1 MINLFEQSDQ
11 ITTGEK
17 VLRTEVKL
25 ATFRVGVA
33 LYAIDI
39 LRIKEI
45 IRPIKV
51 TVVPNAPSFIEGV
64 INLRGAVIPVID
76 LRKRFAV
83 ESIIDGR
90 STRIVICS
98 VFRRLFALVVDEVV
112 DVRSYVREELQSA
125 PKFFQG
131 QETDIFLGV
140 AHRADDLLM
149 ILDLER
155 FLSLSR
161 AADFIPLD
169 GGIDQGK
176 ALPLS

>member
-1 MINLFEQSDQ
+1 MIDLFGQSDQ
-11 ITTGEK
+11 VKTDEK
-17 VLRTEVKL
+17 ISRAEVKL

-51 TVVPNAPSFIEGV
+51 TVIPNAPPFIEGV

-76 LRKRFAV
+76 LRKRFSAAT
-83 ESIIDGR
+83 IADGR
-90 STRIVICS
+90 STRVIICL

-112 DVRSYVREELQSA
+112 EVRSYVREELQSA

-161 AADFIPLD
+161 VADFIPPP
-169 GGIDQGK
+169 GGIDNGL
-176 ALPLS
+176 AVPLP

>member
-1 MINLFEQSDQ
+1 MSSPLHASDQ
-11 ITTGEK
+11 PHSDEK

-25 ATFRVGVA
+25 ATFRVGTD
-33 LYAIDI
+33 LYAVDI

-51 TVVPNAPSFIEGV
+51 TTVPNSPPAIEGV

-83 ESIIDGR
+83 ATIVDGR
-90 STRIVICS
+90 ATRMVICL

-112 DVRSYVREELQSA
+112 EVRSYGREELQSA

-140 AHRADDLLM
+140 AHRGDDLLL

-161 AADFIPLD
+161 MADFIPPPSAVAD
-169 GGIDQGK
+169 RP

>member
-1 MINLFEQSDQ
+1 MISSFGQNDQ
-11 ITTGEK
+11 LKTNEK
-17 VLRTEVKL
+17 VLRAEVKL
-25 ATFRVGVA
+25 ATFRVGAA

-51 TVVPNAPSFIEGV
+51 TTVPNSPSCIEGV

-76 LRKRFAV
+76 LRKRFAAATIV
-83 ESIIDGR
+83 DGR
-90 STRIVICS
+90 LTRIVICL

-112 DVRSYVREELQSA
+112 EVRSYVREELQSA
-125 PKFFQG
+125 PQFFQG

-161 AADFIPLD
+161 MADFIPPSGVPD
-169 GGIDQGK
+169 DRPAIS
-176 ALPLS
+176 LS

>member
-1 MINLFEQSDQ
+1 MIDLFGQNDQ
-11 ITTGEK
+11 IKTDEK
-17 VLRTEVKL
+17 VVRAEVKL

-45 IRPIKV
+45 IRPIKI
-51 TVVPNAPSFIEGV
+51 TVVPNAPPFIEGV

-83 ESIIDGR
+83 ATILDGR
-90 STRIVICS
+90 STRIVICL

-112 DVRSYVREELQSA
+112 EVRSYVREELQPA

-161 AADFIPLD
+161 VADFIPAA
-169 GGIDQGK
+169 GGIDNGL
-176 ALPLS
+176 AIPLS

>member
-1 MINLFEQSDQ
+1 MIDFFGQKDQ
-11 ITTGEK
+11 LKTDEK
-17 VLRTEVKL
+17 VVRAEVKL
-25 ATFRVGVA
+25 AIFRVGAA

-51 TVVPNAPSFIEGV
+51 TTVPNSPPLIEGV
-64 INLRGAVIPVID
+64 INLRGAVIPLID

-83 ESIIDGR
+83 ATIVDGR
-90 STRIVICS
+90 STRIVICRA
-98 VFRRLFALVVDEVV
+98 FRRLFALVVDEVV
-112 DVRSYVREELQSA
+112 EVRSYVREELQPA

-140 AHRADDLLM
+140 AHRSDDLLM

-161 AADFIPLD
+161 MTDFIPPPGVSD
-169 GGIDQGK
+169 DHPAIS
-176 ALPLS
+176 LS

>member
-1 MINLFEQSDQ
+1 MIGPGGEKDQ
-11 ITTGEK
+11 QKTGAK
-17 VLRTEVKL
+17 VLRAEVKL
-25 ATFRVGVA
+25 ATLRVGAA
-33 LYAIDI
+33 LYAVDI

-51 TVVPNAPSFIEGV
+51 TTVPNSPPFIEGV

-83 ESIIDGR
+83 ATIVDGR
-90 STRIVICS
+90 STRMVICL
-98 VFRRLFALVVDEVV
+98 VFGRLFALVVDEVV
-112 DVRSYVREELQSA
+112 EVHSYGREELQTA

-161 AADFIPLD
+161 MADFIPPAGVSDD
-169 GGIDQGK
+169 GSAIS
-176 ALPLS
+176 LS

>member
-1 MINLFEQSDQ
+1 MTGSFAQNDQ
-11 ITTGEK
+11 LKTDEK
-17 VLRTEVKL
+17 VLRAEVKL
-25 ATFRVGVA
+25 ATFRVDTA

-45 IRPIKV
+45 IRPLKV
-51 TVVPNAPSFIEGV
+51 TTVPNSPSCIEGV
-64 INLRGAVIPVID
+64 INLRGAVIPLID

-83 ESIIDGR
+83 ATIVDGR
-90 STRIVICS
+90 LTRIVICL

-112 DVRSYVREELQSA
+112 EVRSYGREELQPA

-140 AHRADDLLM
+140 AHRAGDLLM

-161 AADFIPLD
+161 MADFIPPPGASD
-169 GGIDQGK
+169 GRPAISQ
-176 ALPLS
+176 S

>member
-1 MINLFEQSDQ
+1 MIGLFGQNDQ
-11 ITTGEK
+11 QEKDEK
-17 VLRTEVKL
+17 VLRAEVKL
-25 ATFRVGVA
+25 ATLRVGTA

-51 TVVPNAPSFIEGV
+51 TAVPNSPSSIEGV
-64 INLRGAVIPVID
+64 INLRGSVIPVID

-83 ESIIDGR
+83 ATIVDGR
-90 STRIVICS
+90 LTRIVICR

-112 DVRSYVREELQSA
+112 EVRSYGREELQPA

-140 AHRADDLLM
+140 AQRADELLM

-161 AADFIPLD
+161 MVDFIPPP
-169 GGIDQGK
+169 G
-176 ALPLS
+176 LPDDRPVTSPS

>member
-1 MINLFEQSDQ
+1 MISSFGQNNQLKAD
-11 ITTGEK
+11 EK
-17 VLRTEVKL
+17 VVRVEVKL

-45 IRPIKV
+45 IRPIKL
-51 TVVPNAPSFIEGV
+51 TMVPNSPPFIEGV

-83 ESIIDGR
+83 TTIVDGR
-90 STRIVICS
+90 STRIVICLA
-98 VFRRLFALVVDEVV
+98 FRRLFALVVDEVV
-112 DVRSYVREELQSA
+112 EVRSYVREELHPA

-140 AHRADDLLM
+140 AHRAEELLM

-161 AADFIPLD
+161 MAEFTPLPS
-169 GGIDQGK
+169 
-176 ALPLS
+176 AVV

>member
-1 MINLFEQSDQ
+1 MIGLLGQNDQ
-11 ITTGEK
+11 QKTDDK
-17 VLRTEVKL
+17 VVRAEVKL
-25 ATFRVGVA
+25 ATFRVGSA
-33 LYAIDI
+33 FYAIDI

-51 TVVPNAPSFIEGV
+51 TTVPNSPPSIEGV
-64 INLRGAVIPVID
+64 INLRGVVIPVID

-83 ESIIDGR
+83 ATIVDGR
-90 STRIVICS
+90 LTRIVICRG
-98 VFRRLFALVVDEVV
+98 FRRLFALVVDEVV
-112 DVRSYVREELQSA
+112 EVRSYVREELQPA

-140 AHRADDLLM
+140 AQRADDLLM

-161 AADFIPLD
+161 MADFIPPAGVSD
-169 GGIDQGK
+169 ARPVI
-176 ALPLS
+176 S

>member
-1 MINLFEQSDQ
+1 MIGLFGHDDQ
-11 ITTGEK
+11 MKTDEK

-25 ATFRVGVA
+25 ATFRVGEA

-45 IRPIKV
+45 IRPLKV
-51 TVVPNAPSFIEGV
+51 TTVPNSPPFIEGV

-83 ESIIDGR
+83 ETIFDGR
-90 STRIVICS
+90 LTRIVICL

-112 DVRSYVREELQSA
+112 EVRSYVREELQSA

-131 QETDIFLGV
+131 QETEIFLGV
-140 AHRADDLLM
+140 ARRAEDLLM

-161 AADFIPLD
+161 MTDFIPPS
-169 GGIDQGK
+169 GGIDDGLSLS
-176 ALPLS
+176 LP

>member
-1 MINLFEQSDQ
+1 MISPL
-11 ITTGEK
+11 GEK
-17 VLRTEVKL
+17 DQQKTNEKVVRAEVKL
-25 ATFRVGVA
+25 ATLRVGTA

-45 IRPIKV
+45 IRPIKM
-51 TVVPNAPSFIEGV
+51 TTVPNSPPFIEGV
-64 INLRGAVIPVID
+64 INLRGVVIPVID

-83 ESIIDGR
+83 ATIVDGR
-90 STRIVICS
+90 STRIVICLA
-98 VFRRLFALVVDEVV
+98 FRRLFALVVDEVV
-112 DVRSYVREELQSA
+112 EVRSYVREELQPA

-140 AHRADDLLM
+140 AHRVDDLLM

-161 AADFIPLD
+161 MADFIPPPGVSD
-169 GGIDQGK
+169 DRP
-176 ALPLS
+176 AVSPL

>member
-1 MINLFEQSDQ
+1 MIGPGGQNEQQ
-11 ITTGEK
+11 TAEK
-17 VLRTEVKL
+17 VVRVEVKL

-45 IRPIKV
+45 IRPIKM
-51 TVVPNAPSFIEGV
+51 TTVPNSPPFIEGV
-64 INLRGAVIPVID
+64 INLRGSVIPVID

-83 ESIIDGR
+83 ATIVDGR
-90 STRIVICS
+90 STRMVICL
-98 VFRRLFALVVDEVV
+98 VFGRLFALVVDEVV
-112 DVRSYVREELQSA
+112 EVHSYVREELQPA

-161 AADFIPLD
+161 LTDFIPPPGMLD
-169 GGIDQGK
+169 DRPAIS
-176 ALPLS
+176 LS

>member
-1 MINLFEQSDQ
+1 MIGHFGQNDQ
-11 ITTGEK
+11 LKTDEK
-17 VLRTEVKL
+17 VVRAEVKL
-25 ATFRVGVA
+25 ATFRVGTA

-45 IRPIKV
+45 IRPLKV
-51 TVVPNAPSFIEGV
+51 TSVPNSPPHIEGV

-76 LRKRFAV
+76 LRKCFAV
-83 ESIIDGR
+83 ATIVDGR
-90 STRIVICS
+90 STRMVICLA
-98 VFRRLFALVVDEVV
+98 FRRLFALVVEEVV
-112 DVRSYVREELQSA
+112 EVRSYMREELQPA

-140 AHRADDLLM
+140 AHRGDNLLM

-161 AADFIPLD
+161 MADFIPPSGALD
-169 GGIDQGK
+169 DRPAIS
-176 ALPLS
+176 LS

>member
-1 MINLFEQSDQ
+1 MISLFGQNDQ
-11 ITTGEK
+11 QEKDEK
-17 VLRTEVKL
+17 VLRAEVKL
-25 ATFRVGVA
+25 ATFRVGTA

-45 IRPIKV
+45 IHPIKI
-51 TVVPNAPSFIEGV
+51 TAVPNSPPSIEGV
-64 INLRGAVIPVID
+64 INLRGSVIPVID

-83 ESIIDGR
+83 TTIVDGR
-90 STRIVICS
+90 LTRIVICR

-112 DVRSYVREELQSA
+112 EVRSYVREELQPA

-140 AHRADDLLM
+140 AHRADELLM

-161 AADFIPLD
+161 MVDFISPP
-169 GGIDQGK
+169 G
-176 ALPLS
+176 LSDDRSVISPS

>member
-1 MINLFEQSDQ
+1 MIGFFGHNEQIKTDK
-11 ITTGEK
+11 K

-45 IRPIKV
+45 ILPLKV
-51 TVVPNAPSFIEGV
+51 TSVPNSPPFIEGV

-83 ESIIDGR
+83 ATIVDGR
-90 STRIVICS
+90 STRIVIC
-98 VFRRLFALVVDEVV
+98 VAFRRLFALVVDEVV
-112 DVRSYVREELQSA
+112 EVRSYVREELQPA

-161 AADFIPLD
+161 MTEFIPPS
-169 GGIDQGK
+169 GGIDERL
-176 ALPLS
+176 ASSLS

>member
-1 MINLFEQSDQ
+1 MIGPG
-11 ITTGEK
+11 GEK
-17 VLRTEVKL
+17 DQQKTGAKVMRAEVKL
-25 ATFRVGVA
+25 ATLRVGAA

-51 TVVPNAPSFIEGV
+51 TTVPNSPPFIEGV

-83 ESIIDGR
+83 ATIVDGR
-90 STRIVICS
+90 STRMVICL
-98 VFRRLFALVVDEVV
+98 VFGRLFALVVDEVV
-112 DVRSYVREELQSA
+112 EVRSYGREELQTA

-161 AADFIPLD
+161 MADFIPPAGVSD
-169 GGIDQGK
+169 DSSAIS
-176 ALPLS
+176 LS

>member
-1 MINLFEQSDQ
+1 MIGHFGPADQ
-11 ITTGEK
+11 IETESTL
-17 VLRTEVKL
+17 LRSEVQL
-25 ATFRVGVA
+25 ATFRVGGA

-45 IRPIKV
+45 IRPVKMMM
-51 TVVPNAPSFIEGV
+51 VPHSPPSIEGV
-64 INLRGAVIPVID
+64 INIRGAVIPVID

-83 ESIIDGR
+83 ASTIDGR
-90 STRIVICS
+90 LTRVIICL

-112 DVRSYVREELQSA
+112 EVQSYERGELQPA

-140 AHRADDLLM
+140 AHRADELLL

-161 AADFIPLD
+161 MTDFIPLC
-169 GGIDQGK
+169 GGIEESL
-176 ALPLS
+176 AISLS

>member
-1 MINLFEQSDQ
+1 MNGSFGQDDQ
-11 ITTGEK
+11 EK
-17 VLRTEVKL
+17 AEGKVMRAEVKL
-25 ATFRVGVA
+25 ATFRVGAA

-51 TVVPNAPSFIEGV
+51 TTVPNSPPFIEGV

-83 ESIIDGR
+83 TTIVDGR
-90 STRIVICS
+90 STRMVICL

-112 DVRSYVREELQSA
+112 EVRSYGREELQSA

-155 FLSLSR
+155 FLTLSRMTDFILPSDISADPALSLS
-161 AADFIPLD
+161 
-169 GGIDQGK
+169 
-176 ALPLS
+176 

>member
-1 MINLFEQSDQ
+1 MIGLFGQNDQ
-11 ITTGEK
+11 TKTDEII
-17 VLRTEVKL
+17 LRTEVKL
-25 ATFRVGVA
+25 ATFRVGEP

-45 IRPIKV
+45 IRPINV
-51 TVVPNAPSFIEGV
+51 TPVPNSPPFIEGV
-64 INLRGAVIPVID
+64 INLRGTVIPVID

-83 ESIIDGR
+83 ATIIDGR
-90 STRIVICS
+90 STRMVICL

-112 DVRSYVREELQSA
+112 EVRSYAREELQSA

-140 AHRADDLLM
+140 ARRADDLLM

-161 AADFIPLD
+161 MADFVPSC
-169 GGIDQGK
+169 GGTDDSHAIS
-176 ALPLS
+176 LS

>member
-1 MINLFEQSDQ
+1 MIDSFGPNDPQKTD
-11 ITTGEK
+11 GK
-17 VLRTEVKL
+17 VVRAEVKL
-25 ATFRVGVA
+25 ATLRVGTA
-33 LYAIDI
+33 LYAVDI

-45 IRPIKV
+45 IRPIKI
-51 TVVPNAPSFIEGV
+51 TTVPNSPLFIEGV

-76 LRKRFAV
+76 LRKRFADATIV
-83 ESIIDGR
+83 DGR
-90 STRIVICS
+90 STRIVICLA
-98 VFRRLFALVVDEVV
+98 FRRLFALVVDEVV
-112 DVRSYVREELQSA
+112 EVRSYVREELQPA

-161 AADFIPLD
+161 MADFIPPPGALD
-169 GGIDQGK
+169 DRP
-176 ALPLS
+176 AVSLS

>member
-1 MINLFEQSDQ
+1 MIDPG
-11 ITTGEK
+11 GEK
-17 VLRTEVKL
+17 DQQKTSAKMMRAEVKL
-25 ATFRVGVA
+25 ATFRVGAA

-51 TVVPNAPSFIEGV
+51 TTVPNSPPFIEGV

-83 ESIIDGR
+83 AAVVDGR
-90 STRIVICS
+90 ATRIVICQ
-98 VFRRLFALVVDEVV
+98 VFGRLFALVVDEVV
-112 DVRSYVREELQSA
+112 EVRSYGREELQAA

-161 AADFIPLD
+161 MADFIPPAGVSDD
-169 GGIDQGK
+169 GSAIS
-176 ALPLS
+176 LS

>member
-1 MINLFEQSDQ
+1 MNEHFGRNDQ
-11 ITTGEK
+11 IKMDET
-17 VLRTEVKL
+17 VMRTEVKL
-25 ATFRVGVA
+25 ATFRVGAA

-51 TVVPNAPSFIEGV
+51 TTVPNSPPFIEGV

-83 ESIIDGR
+83 VEIADGR
-90 STRIVICS
+90 LTRIVICL

-112 DVRSYVREELQSA
+112 EVRSYGREELQPA

-140 AHRADDLLM
+140 GHLDDELLM

-161 AADFIPLD
+161 MADFIPPPA
-169 GGIDQGK
+169 G
-176 ALPLS
+176 

>member
-1 MINLFEQSDQ
+1 MIGSFGQNDQ
-11 ITTGEK
+11 QKTDEK
-17 VLRTEVKL
+17 VMRAEVKL
-25 ATFRVGVA
+25 ATFRVGAA

-45 IRPIKV
+45 IRPIKL
-51 TVVPNAPSFIEGV
+51 TMVPNSPPFIEGV
-64 INLRGAVIPVID
+64 INLRGMVIPVID

-83 ESIIDGR
+83 ATIIDGR
-90 STRIVICS
+90 STRMVICQ
-98 VFRRLFALVVDEVV
+98 VFRRLFALIVDEVV
-112 DVRSYVREELQSA
+112 EVCSYGREELQSA

-161 AADFIPLD
+161 MADFIPPPGVSLD
-169 GGIDQGK
+169 HP
-176 ALPLS
+176 ANSLP

>member
-1 MINLFEQSDQ
+1 MISTFGQSDQ
-11 ITTGEK
+11 PKVEKK

-25 ATFRVGVA
+25 ATFRVGAA

-51 TVVPNAPSFIEGV
+51 TTVPNSPPFIEGV

-76 LRKRFAV
+76 LRKRFAISTI
-83 ESIIDGR
+83 EDGR
-90 STRIVICS
+90 TTRIVICAA
-98 VFRRLFALVVDEVV
+98 FRRFFALVVDEVV
-112 DVRSYVREELQSA
+112 EVHSYMREELQPA

-140 AHRADDLLM
+140 THRADDLLM

-161 AADFIPLD
+161 MVDFIPPAGAMND
-169 GGIDQGK
+169 FS
-176 ALPLS
+176 LPSQP

>member
-1 MINLFEQSDQ
+1 MIGLFGQNDQ
-11 ITTGEK
+11 QERDEK
-17 VLRTEVKL
+17 ARRAEVKL
-25 ATFRVGVA
+25 ATFRVGTA

-51 TVVPNAPSFIEGV
+51 TAVPNSPLSIEGV

-83 ESIIDGR
+83 ATIVDGR
-90 STRIVICS
+90 LTRIVICR

-112 DVRSYVREELQSA
+112 EVRSYGREELQPA

-155 FLSLSR
+155 FLTLSR
-161 AADFIPLD
+161 TADFVPPP
-169 GGIDQGK
+169 G
-176 ALPLS
+176 LPDDRPVISPS

>member
-1 MINLFEQSDQ
+1 MSRPLRESDHLQSD
-11 ITTGEK
+11 EK
-17 VLRTEVKL
+17 GLRTEVKL
-25 ATFRVGVA
+25 ATFRVGSD

-51 TVVPNAPSFIEGV
+51 TTVPNSPPAIEGV

-83 ESIIDGR
+83 ATNIDGR
-90 STRIVICS
+90 TTRIVICR
-98 VFRRLFALVVDEVV
+98 VFHRLFALVVDEVV
-112 DVRSYVREELQSA
+112 EVRSYGRQELQSA

-140 AHRADDLLM
+140 THRDDDLLM

-161 AADFIPLD
+161 MIDFIPPSSAAED
-169 GGIDQGK
+169 HPGIS
-176 ALPLS
+176 LL

>member
-1 MINLFEQSDQ
+1 MIGSF
-11 ITTGEK
+11 GENVPQETDGK
-17 VLRTEVKL
+17 MVRAEVKL
-25 ATFRVGVA
+25 ATFRVGTA
-33 LYAIDI
+33 FYAIDI

-51 TVVPNAPSFIEGV
+51 TTVPNSPPFIEGV
-64 INLRGAVIPVID
+64 VNLRGAVIPVID

-83 ESIIDGR
+83 ATTVDGR
-90 STRIVICS
+90 LTRMVICL

-112 DVRSYVREELQSA
+112 EVHSYVREELQPP

-161 AADFIPLD
+161 MIDFIPSSGMPD
-169 GGIDQGK
+169 DCSAIS
-176 ALPLS
+176 LS

>member
-1 MINLFEQSDQ
+1 MISLFGQNDPLK
-11 ITTGEK
+11 TDEK

-51 TVVPNAPSFIEGV
+51 TVVPNSPPFIEGV

-83 ESIIDGR
+83 APIIDGR

-112 DVRSYVREELQSA
+112 EVRSYVREELQSA

-140 AHRADDLLM
+140 AHCADDLLM

-161 AADFIPLD
+161 VTDFVPPA
-169 GGIDQGK
+169 GGIDAGP
-176 ALPLS
+176 AIAPS

>member
-1 MINLFEQSDQ
+1 MIGLFGQSDQ
-11 ITTGEK
+11 IKTNET
-17 VLRTEVKL
+17 VMRTEVKL

-51 TVVPNAPSFIEGV
+51 TVVPNSPPFIEGV
-64 INLRGAVIPVID
+64 INLRGVVIPVID
-76 LRKRFAV
+76 LRKRFVVATIV
-83 ESIIDGR
+83 DGR
-90 STRIVICS
+90 STRMVICS
-98 VFRRLFALVVDEVV
+98 AFRRLFALVVDEVV
-112 DVRSYVREELQSA
+112 EVRSYAREELRSA

-140 AHRADDLLM
+140 AHRTDDLLM

-155 FLSLSR
+155 LLSISR
-161 AADFIPLD
+161 LADFIPP
-169 GGIDQGK
+169 GAGIDNGIPQ
-176 ALPLS
+176 S